1 MLSSRFLSSFRFC
14 SISLNRPLSLMQ
26 IQPVNTILSVDDPF
40 YIQSRG
46 AKRRGTRIKR
56 NMENQRRAQQRK
68 KEPKKRKSFMTIDR
82 SVARLM
88 VQRFDDSDKPVPPKD
103 DVYYADRFRKPAH
116 SLEEI
121 LEMHRETHHA
131 SMFDDLN
138 AFVTV
143 QVECNMKT
151 KKKTKF
157 MESFSSTLTLPHT
170 FEMERRS
177 RILVIAKDLDQQE
190 AAKAAGAVIV
200 GGQELIKN
208 IKSGLVSNV
217 EFDHLVCHSD
227 MLIPLADVRGLLE
240 DQFPNKLKG
249 NFGPDVVQLTR
260 KFIDGY
266 DYKCRKNDTE
276 NDFGLIEIPIGRLS
290 MSAEEIR
297 DNISNLLA
305 DAERYRIPE
314 SPGQFIE
321 RVWILSPP
329 SNERFLLKFWEF
341 SDDYED
347 LHPIEES
354 EDEVRIIFNPTEQ
367 QNISTSNSI
376 DSKS

>member
-1 MLSSRFLSSFRFC
+1 
-14 SISLNRPLSLMQ
+14 MQ
-26 IQPVNTILSVDDPF
+26 IQKPVYPILSSDDPF
-40 YIQSRG
+40 HIQTRG

-56 NMENQRRAQQRK
+56 NLENLKRAQQRK
-68 KEPKKRKSFMTIDR
+68 KEPKKRKSFMVIDR

-88 VQRFDDSDKPVPPKD
+88 VQRFDDSEKPVPPRD
-103 DVYYADRFRKPAH
+103 DVYFADNFRKPAYN
-116 SLEEI
+116 LEEI

-157 MESFSSTLTLPHT
+157 MESFSSTLTMPHP
-170 FEMERRS
+170 FEMERKS
-177 RILVIAKDLDQQE
+177 RILVIAKELDQQE

-208 IKSGLVSNV
+208 IKSGLVSTV

-227 MLIPLADVRGLLE
+227 MLIPLTDIRGLLE

-249 NFGPDVVQLTR
+249 NFGPDVVELTR
-260 KFIDGY
+260 KFIEGY

-276 NDFGLIEIPIGRLS
+276 NDFGLIELPVGRLA
-290 MSAEEIR
+290 MSSEEIR
-297 DNISNLLA
+297 DNILQLLT

-314 SPGQFIE
+314 SPG
-321 RVWILSPP
+321 
-329 SNERFLLKFWEF
+329 K
-341 SDDYED
+341 
-347 LHPIEES
+347 
-354 EDEVRIIFNPTEQ
+354 
-367 QNISTSNSI
+367 SI
-376 DSKS
+376 W